1 MNQPLLRYALLA
13 IIAGVYRPADSASPS
28 ADEAK
33 QWLER
38 MIQSTQTLNYEGT
51 FIYIQGPHVE
61 AMRLVHSGDKGERK
75 KRLMSL
81 TGPLREIVATSE
93 GVVCLLPKQYTT
105 FTSSGLRQARFPIS
119 IPSELS
125 RLEGQY
131 DFEVVGQDRTAGVD
145 TQVVAIMPRDGWRYG
160 YRLWLDRRNGMLL
173 RSVLLDEH
181 GLPIEQLMFT
191 DLQIKQHI
199 DEAAFKTSVAK
210 EREGLTSAA
219 QFVAG
224 AASSPASA
232 PLAQSVWKVARV
244 PPGFEKT
251 SHYGVA
257 GASGQPLNEHLVF
270 ADGLATVSV
279 FVERLGR
286 EGTLLEGRS
295 QLGAMNAFGIR
306 LEDYQ
311 IVVVGEVPA
320 DTVQA
325 IAASVSREPEPIPQ
339 SSEERKP

>member
-1 MNQPLLRYALLA
+1 
-13 IIAGVYRPADSASPS
+13 V
-28 ADEAK
+28 
-33 QWLER
+33 
-38 MIQSTQTLNYEGT
+38 
-51 FIYIQGPHVE
+51 
-61 AMRLVHSGDKGERK
+61 
-75 KRLMSL
+75 
-81 TGPLREIVATSE
+81 
-93 GVVCLLPKQYTT
+93 
-105 FTSSGLRQARFPIS
+105 
-119 IPSELS
+119 
-125 RLEGQY
+125 
-131 DFEVVGQDRTAGVD
+131 
-145 TQVVAIMPRDGWRYG
+145 PRDGWRYG

-173 RSVLLDEH
+173 RSVLLDER

-199 DEAAFKTSVAK
+199 DEAAFKTSVAT
-210 EREGLTSAA
+210 ERTGLTSAA

-232 PLAQSVWKVARV
+232 PPPASAPLSQSVWKVARV

-257 GASGQPLNEHLVF
+257 GASGQTLNEHLVF

-279 FVERLGR
+279 FVERLGQ

-295 QLGAMNAFGIR
+295 QLGAMNAFGVR

-311 IVVVGEVPA
+311 ILVVGEVPA